1 MVDAPLMP
9 GNPLQADAGKM
20 RDQLELLRNKL
31 QVKFPAVQFADNGT
45 ANPTSTVPPPSS
57 DAGGNSGGFQQST
70 GASATGTESSNFQ
83 QATSGG
89 GLVDS
94 CCMDVVQGL
103 GSSVDT
109 FSTDVPRL
117 GAGLRSLNLVLEG
130 LQFVSNLTNHAQG
143 LKNALRNLRQARDPQ
158 ALSATFNALAS
169 RVNVVN
175 QSTSAGFQQDVG
187 GFQQQ
192 SAFPQQ

>member
-1 MVDAPLMP
+1 M
-9 GNPLQADAGKM
+9 
-20 RDQLELLRNKL
+20 
-31 QVKFPAVQFADNGT
+31 
-45 ANPTSTVPPPSS
+45 
-57 DAGGNSGGFQQST
+57 
-70 GASATGTESSNFQ
+70 
-83 QATSGG
+83 
-89 GLVDS
+89 DS

-117 GAGLRSLNLVLEG
+117 GGGLRSLNLVLVG
-130 LQFVSNLTNHAQG
+130 LHFVSDLTNHAQS
-143 LKNALRNLRQARDPQ
+143 LKDALRNLRQARNPQ

-187 GFQQQ
+187 GFQPQ